1 MKLFVYTEV
10 SFGNLK
16 NGGSQ
21 GAYLVFL
28 LDQKDICNLITWQSK
43 QLKRILKSSL
53 AAETIALLNGI
64 GVYVAQLFFEI
75 LKVWFLITILTDNK
89 SCDDAIQSN
98 KNVQNK
104 RLRIDIGAIKETLMK
119 QEIHKIKWI
128 NSTQQLADVLTKSG
142 VNTSL
147 LMNVLRKGTLSTQ
160 E

>member
-1 MKLFVYTEV
+1 M
-10 SFGNLK
+10 
-16 NGGSQ
+16 
-21 GAYLVFL
+21 
-28 LDQKDICNLITWQSK
+28 
-43 QLKRILKSSL
+43 KRILKSSL

-147 LMNVLRKGTLSTQ
+147 LMNVLR
-160 E
+160 